1 MLSCDSNFGEN
12 GHSSYTEDKI
22 YNIPIRLTPIGLKR
36 RPLMGL
42 LLQNVDKIVGRE
54 NYLKDINLEFEF
66 GSRNVLLG
74 RTLAGKTSL
83 LRIMAGLDRPT
94 KGKVLIDGRD
104 VTGVSVRKRS
114 VAMVYQQFIN
124 YPSLTVY
131 KNIASP
137 LKVSGVPKAEI
148 DRRVRETAEMLHLED
163 LLDRLPAELSG
174 GQQQRIAIARALVK
188 DAQLLLLDEPLV
200 NLDYKLREEL
210 RIELQ
215 DIFEQREAIVVY
227 TTTEPTEA
235 LMLGGKV
242 VVIDEGQVL
251 QTGVTP
257 KVYHNPA
264 TTKVAEV
271 FSDPPINYLACS
283 VQKGG
288 ASLGGDIE
296 FPLSGHLKSLPAA
309 QYIFGIR
316 SNHLSL
322 NRTSAQDAELR
333 ANVTLSEINGSET
346 FIHVNYDNSQLVLQE
361 DGVYPHRIGTEISI
375 YVNPSNFFVFDE
387 AGALVASPI
396 RKAPEKLLD

>member
-1 MLSCDSNFGEN
+1 
-12 GHSSYTEDKI
+12 
-22 YNIPIRLTPIGLKR
+22 
-36 RPLMGL
+36 MGL
-42 LLQNVDKIVGRE
+42 SLQNIDKIVGRE
-54 NYLKDINLEFEF
+54 THLKDINLKFES

-83 LRIMAGLDRPT
+83 LRIMAGIDRPT
-94 KGKVLIDGRD
+94 RGKVLIDDRD

-137 LKVSGVPKAEI
+137 LKVSGAPKAEI
-148 DRRVRETAEMLHLED
+148 DRRVHETAEMLHLED

-215 DIFEQREAIVVY
+215 EIFEQREAIVVY

-242 VVIDEGQVL
+242 VVLDEGRIL
-251 QTGVTP
+251 QTGLTP
-257 KVYHNPA
+257 AVYHNPA

-271 FSDPPINYLACS
+271 FSDPPINYLPCT
-283 VQKGG
+283 VREGT
-288 ASLGGDIE
+288 ASLGAAIE
-296 FPLSGHLKSLPAA
+296 IPLTNHLKSLPAA
-309 QYIFGIR
+309 QYIFGVR

-322 NRTSAQDAELR
+322 NRTSTEDTEIHTNVEL
-333 ANVTLSEINGSET
+333 AEINGSET
-346 FIHVNYDNSQLVLQE
+346 FIHVNYDSSRLVVQA
-361 DGVYPHRIGTEISI
+361 DGIHPHRMGTKVSI

-387 AGALVASPI
+387 VGVLVASPT
-396 RKAPEKLLD
+396 RNTVGA